1 MFENIRILER
11 KLGEKRQ
18 RRGTT
23 DNKKNSGYTL
33 CTRYVEEMGMQFMSR
48 EIRKGVNTNLG
59 MMLPGT
65 LVRENTRIKKK
76 YCSGIFIHKALY
88 RMSLHVKDAPILVA
102 SFFFLP
108 QSSQTNDRER

>member
-1 MFENIRILER
+1 
-11 KLGEKRQ
+11 
-18 RRGTT
+18 
-23 DNKKNSGYTL
+23 
-33 CTRYVEEMGMQFMSR
+33 MSR

-88 RMSLHVKDAPILVA
+88 RMSLNVKDAPILVA
-102 SFFFLP
+102 SFFFFFFSHRARK
-108 QSSQTNDRER
+108 QMKESDENKKDFMTQNQ

>member
-1 MFENIRILER
+1 
-11 KLGEKRQ
+11 
-18 RRGTT
+18 
-23 DNKKNSGYTL
+23 
-33 CTRYVEEMGMQFMSR
+33 MSR

-102 SFFFLP
+102 SFFFLSHRARK
-108 QSSQTNDRER
+108 QMKESDENKKDFMTQNQ

>member
-1 MFENIRILER
+1 
-11 KLGEKRQ
+11 
-18 RRGTT
+18 
-23 DNKKNSGYTL
+23 
-33 CTRYVEEMGMQFMSR
+33 MQFMSR

-88 RMSLHVKDAPILVA
+88 RMSLNVKDAPILVA
-102 SFFFLP
+102 SFFFFFLP
-108 QSSQTNDRER
+108 QSSQTNERER